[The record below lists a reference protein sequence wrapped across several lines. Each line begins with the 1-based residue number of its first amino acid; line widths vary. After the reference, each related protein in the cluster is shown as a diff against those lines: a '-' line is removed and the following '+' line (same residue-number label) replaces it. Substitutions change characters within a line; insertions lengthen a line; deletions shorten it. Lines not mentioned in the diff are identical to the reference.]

1 MFYKKMGDTYAL
13 RLEKGEEIINSII
26 ARNHWALF
34 RGRDRPQPDDT
45 GLMPRGLK
53 KVCKTAE
60 IQHAKAAEKCLH
72 GIEQP
77 VQ

>member
-1 MFYKKMGDTYAL
+1 
-13 RLEKGEEIINSII
+13 
-26 ARNHWALF
+26 
-34 RGRDRPQPDDT
+34 
-45 GLMPRGLK
+45 MPRGLK

-60 IQHAKAAEKCLH
+60 IQRAKAAKKCLH